1 MTDFQE
7 DVLYRIILGTGLGL
21 TVVGLIWL
29 GPLLL
34 IGGAATAIVVGLRY
48 WISIGR
54 FEHLKLANQKTVIEW
69 KKLLGEWIKWF
80 EIEDKYIHTKMLYLG
95 NSADNTIR
103 YWYDHGYYVPQA
115 VDNGEFYWERKVWIE
130 NSTLREKLDG
140 FQEMGNEWPAYY
152 QEVVLANKRKKK
164 IKEQETKARKEN
176 RQINQK
182 SAASAFMDS
191 HPDTLLDMK
200 QTVEEL
206 RKEIEGYCPVI
217 NFEEIE

>member
-1 MTDFQE
+1 VSDFQT
-7 DVLYRIILGTGLGL
+7 DVAIRLGIGILTGCTLVALLY
-21 TVVGLIWL
+21 L
-29 GPLLL
+29 GPLFMIMTGA
-34 IGGAATAIVVGLRY
+34 IGVTLGLQWWRAQ
-48 WISIGR
+48 GK
-54 FEHLKLANQKTVIEW
+54 FNNLKLADQRTIIEW

-80 EIEDKYIHTKMLYLG
+80 EIERKYIHAKMLYLG
-95 NSADNTIR
+95 DSADGTIR
-103 YWYDHGYYVPQA
+103 YWYDSGYYVPQA

-130 NSTLREKLDG
+130 NATLREKLNG

-164 IKEQETKARKEN
+164 IKEQEVKARKEN

-217 NFEEIE
+217 NFEEIQ

>member
-1 MTDFQE
+1 MSDFQT
-7 DVLYRIILGTGLGL
+7 DVAIRLGIGMLTGCTLIALLY
-21 TVVGLIWL
+21 L
-29 GPLLL
+29 GPLIMIAAGA
-34 IGGAATAIVVGLRY
+34 IGVTLGLR
-48 WISIGR
+48 WWKAQGKFSN
-54 FEHLKLANQKTVIEW
+54 LKLADQRTVIEW

-80 EIEDKYIHTKMLYLG
+80 EIEHKYIHTKMLYLG
-95 NSADNTIR
+95 NSADGTIR
-103 YWYDHGYYVPQA
+103 YWYDSGYYVPQA

-130 NSTLREKLDG
+130 NATLREKLNG

-164 IKEQETKARKEN
+164 IKEQEAKARKEN

-217 NFEEIE
+217 NFEEI